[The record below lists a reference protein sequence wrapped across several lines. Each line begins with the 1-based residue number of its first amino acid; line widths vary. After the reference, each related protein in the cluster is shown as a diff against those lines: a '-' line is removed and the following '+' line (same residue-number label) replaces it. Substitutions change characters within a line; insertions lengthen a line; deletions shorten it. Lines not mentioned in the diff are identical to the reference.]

1 VVARPV
7 VTALQDINL
16 DITLGEFVAV
26 VGPSGCGKS
35 TLLRI
40 LAGLIPT
47 NSGTVWFG
55 NRKPE
60 GPRLQSMNFMM
71 DVAGSFSILIV
82 LAVVGLVLNHT
93 LIMIRHRV
101 LFWER
106 LGRVEPGAAADTTLA
121 EAPQAD
127 STLPAPQK

>member
-1 VVARPV
+1 
-7 VTALQDINL
+7 
-16 DITLGEFVAV
+16 
-26 VGPSGCGKS
+26 
-35 TLLRI
+35 
-40 LAGLIPT
+40 
-47 NSGTVWFG
+47 
-55 NRKPE
+55 
-60 GPRLQSMNFMM
+60 MNFMM